1 MSGRARSTIAYP
13 YGIPYRYSMTSTI
26 TATDARANFYNLI
39 SKVNSNHDPVINIH
53 DRLVHEVLESEE
65 IVRVLAMWTHHK

>member
-1 MSGRARSTIAYP
+1 
-13 YGIPYRYSMTSTI
+13 MTSTI

-39 SKVNSNHDPVINIH
+39 SKVNSNHDPVISIH
-53 DRLVHEVLESEE
+53 HRLGYEVLESEE